1 MGKHFPIK
9 TLIDLAQ
16 TDVDAAA
23 KQLGRAQRERAD
35 VEAQLDSLVRY
46 RDEYH
51 ANFSAS
57 AQAGMPAG
65 SWRNFQAFIDTLD
78 AAIEQQRRLL
88 ATATSRVEAA
98 KPEWQRQKQK
108 LGSYEVLQARGED
121 AAHAS
126 TKFELNQNPIGG
138 HARVTAAA
146 RPTNLEA

>member
-78 AAIEQQRRLL
+78 AAIAQQRNVL
-88 ATATSRVEAA
+88 AAAELRIDEAR
-98 KPEWQRQKQK
+98 PNWQQKK
-108 LGSYEVLQARGED
+108 RTVGSYETLQARGAAQETQRAAKREQRDADEHAAKILRMRAD
-121 AAHAS
+121 AARSA
-126 TKFELNQNPIGG
+126 
-138 HARVTAAA
+138 
-146 RPTNLEA
+146 